1 MPDFFQIFLDEKKLR
16 KAVSVITLEQL
27 KEGVLKLED
36 VIKDVDKALR
46 GLEIK
51 DLTQSL
57 KTGNKQEVEI
67 GAVKGGRSWDS

>member
-1 MPDFFQIFLDEKKLR
+1 M
-16 KAVSVITLEQL
+16 
-27 KEGVLKLED
+27 KLED

-67 GAVKGGRSWDS
+67 GADIDNLLWDS